1 MNSNNGNR
9 NQQEQ
14 QQQQQ
19 QPRVCFQDYIHYS
32 DDFQGNGTVSHHW
45 KYAAAADTADPLLTL
60 RQYYDLEEKHCPRKD
75 ARGEFK
81 HIATAL
87 PRHFAVVAATRQPR
101 QFISRTESCVMTL
114 QNTPTQHKIQSLARA
129 RVHDESDI
137 TIFTELTLHQ
147 RVIVVAR
154 TGIAHLLVKKLAGIF
169 WTERHMHQAVLTF
182 ADLVASF
189 ISSALA
195 CEYLVGNRYY
205 RNLPTILATEA
216 QVVGCPHGR
225 HHQITAEDV
234 TPAKIQETKQ
244 ELQVLYAANIDRL
257 EAAIDQYKRGFV
269 SLESLRTDP
278 EFVKMFSKFWRLSF
292 QTMKAR
298 SCSESRIAAR
308 RTRNPAP
315 LTPEESAERLLMCRE
330 IFNAQ
335 CQFSRLIQYRIA
347 HLFDNS
353 IFGYV
358 SLLRS
363 AKSSQLRLCNDGLVA
378 GLLTFATIE
387 PRLITP
393 NLAPDVSIEY
403 ISCDLAG
410 AANHVQSRDPVF
422 GEILAKHRQHIPTT
436 KESYTPVSIWR
447 STLSGTPSK
456 TYHPIQSRLDS
467 IWAGER
473 LCLTKP
479 ERRGPPPPIH
489 NANESSS

>member
-9 NQQEQ
+9 NQQ
-14 QQQQQ
+14 QQQQ
-19 QPRVCFQDYIHYS
+19 QPPRVRFQDYIHYS

-45 KYAAAADTADPLLTL
+45 KYAAAAAADTADPLITL

-87 PRHFAVVAATRQPR
+87 PRDFAVVAATRQPR
-101 QFISRTESCVMTL
+101 QYISRTQSCVLSL
-114 QNTPTQHKIQSLARA
+114 QNMPHQNEIQSLARA
-129 RVHDESDI
+129 RLHDESGI
-137 TIFTELTLHQ
+137 TIFTELTFWQ
-147 RVIVVAR
+147 RGVVIAHS
-154 TGIAHLLVKKLAGIF
+154 GLAHLLVKKLAGVF

-182 ADLVASF
+182 ADIIASF

-205 RNLPTILATEA
+205 RNLPTILATEV

-225 HHQITAEDV
+225 HHQITAVDV
-234 TPAKIQETKQ
+234 TPAKIQETQQ

-278 EFVKMFSKFWRLSF
+278 EFVQMFSKVWRLSF

-298 SCSESRIAAR
+298 SCSESRITTAR
-308 RTRNPAP
+308 RARNPAP
-315 LTPEESAERLLMCRE
+315 LTPEDSAERLLMCRE
-330 IFNAQ
+330 IFSAQ
-335 CQFSRLIQYRIA
+335 CQFSRLVQYRVA

-353 IFGYV
+353 TFGYA

-363 AKSSQLRLCNDGLVA
+363 ARSSQLRLCNDGLVA
-378 GLLTFATIE
+378 GLLAFATIE
-387 PRLITP
+387 PRLVTP

-436 KESYTPVSIWR
+436 KEAYTPVSIWR

-467 IWAGER
+467 IRAGER
-473 LCLTKP
+473 SCVTKQ
-479 ERRGPPPPIH
+479 ERRGPPPPLHIV
-489 NANESSS
+489 NESS